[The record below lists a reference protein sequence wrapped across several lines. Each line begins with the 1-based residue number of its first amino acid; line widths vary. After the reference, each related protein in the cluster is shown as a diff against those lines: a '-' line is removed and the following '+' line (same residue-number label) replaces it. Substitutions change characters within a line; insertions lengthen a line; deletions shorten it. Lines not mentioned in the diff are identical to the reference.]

1 MKNKLSVLCVAVVLS
16 GCASLSE
23 ENPEAYAESLV
34 QAKTVLKSNRAIEL
48 YQKYYDLPDNK
59 AFAQSKVSGAVYYV
73 TFSGSK
79 KLAASQA
86 LERCNDLLLK
96 RHSEITDKVSCE
108 IVNVNNE
115 WVSE

>member
-1 MKNKLSVLCVAVVLS
+1 MKNKLSLLCVAVILS
-16 GCASLSE
+16 GCASTSE
-23 ENPEAYAESLV
+23 KDPEAYAKSLA

-59 AFAQSKVSGAVYYV
+59 AFAQSKVSGAVSYV

-79 KLAASQA
+79 ELAASQA

-96 RHSEITDKVSCE
+96 RHSEITDKVSCK

-115 WVSE
+115 WISE